1 MEKMLENYEELWKAL
16 ASLAGIIQQKG
27 EKIPSN
33 VMKDLKSAKTL
44 ISVFRA
50 DPSHVEIVS
59 RIEIYLENVEA
70 HLLYVAEDKIGKQ
83 FAEHWLEDLAEARRK
98 AIEPKPMII
107 SKFVPG
113 IPRGEHWVRIQITD
127 SVKKDT
133 VERTAK
139 SLGLSSKTQ
148 EDGYL
153 LVHGER
159 EKIKELIRKTAEG
172 IKRQR

>member
-27 EKIPSN
+27 EKIPEN
-33 VMKDLKSAKTL
+33 FMKDLKSAKTL

-59 RIEIYLENVEA
+59 RIETYLENVEA
-70 HLLYVAEDKIGKQ
+70 YLLYVAEKKIDKQ
-83 FAEHWLEDLAEARRK
+83 FAEHWLKNLTEARRK
-98 AIEPKPMII
+98 AIEPKPMIT

-113 IPRGEHWVRIQITD
+113 IPRGEHWIRVQITD
-127 SVKKDT
+127 KVKKDT

-139 SLGLSSKTQ
+139 GLGLSSKMQ

-153 LVHGER
+153 LVYGER
-159 EKIKELIRKTAEG
+159 EKIKELIRRLRE
-172 IKRQR
+172 

>member
-27 EKIPSN
+27 EKIPSD

-50 DPSHVEIVS
+50 DPSHIEIVS
-59 RIEIYLENVEA
+59 RIETYLENVEA
-70 HLLYVAEDKIGKQ
+70 HLLYVAENKIGKQ
-83 FAEHWLEDLAEARRK
+83 FAEHWLKDLVEARRK
-98 AIEPKPMII
+98 ALEPKPMIT

-113 IPRGEHWVRIQITD
+113 IPRGEHWVRVQITD
-127 SVKKDT
+127 KIKKGI

-153 LVHGER
+153 LVYGER
-159 EKIKELIRKTAEG
+159 EKIKELIRRLRE
-172 IKRQR
+172 